1 MYICQAFL
9 LFYCEYRR
17 VEKEPLY
24 IVLESLSLLN
34 DSGAQTH
41 IYELLVRELPLGR
54 HRETLEKE
62 KIRVFSF
69 TCIFFSS
76 FFFIVEPRGR
86 GGSQKPDKKE
96 PSLF

>member
-24 IVLESLSLLN
+24 VLESLSLLN

-62 KIRVFSF
+62 KNTSF
-69 TCIFFSS
+69 FFH
-76 FFFIVEPRGR
+76 FYLFFFLFFIVEPRGR

-96 PSLF
+96 PSPL